1 MTTLTQVFDD
11 LIRFEIELWNAVNAR
26 LRDEIDLPLGR
37 FQAMEVIARLET
49 CRIHDIAADMVITVG
64 GASKLVDRIE
74 ASGHC
79 IRQPNPDDRRSSL
92 ITLTPAGSAVLDA
105 ATTCLKAELHHRIG
119 SVLSPPELQQ
129 MGTSLARLRSARRAA
144 MTAP

>member
-1 MTTLTQVFDD
+1 MTQLTRVFDD
-11 LIRFEIELWNAVNAR
+11 LIRFEIELWNAVNER
-26 LRDEIDLPLGR
+26 LRGDLGLPLGR

-79 IRQPNPDDRRSSL
+79 TRRPNPDDRRSSL
-92 ITLTPAGSAVLDA
+92 ITLTLTGSTLLAA
-105 ATTCLKAELHHRIG
+105 ATACVETELQHRIG
-119 SVLSPPELQQ
+119 SVLPPLDLQQ
-129 MGTSLARLRSARRAA
+129 LGTSLAQLRSALHA
-144 MTAP
+144 TTTP